1 MNTNRTGRTSLTN
14 VLKLASIA
22 GVALATI
29 ATPAFANDPYANLAS
44 SITLTGTI
52 RDFKERTVSGG
63 HPDFEKQPTAGFG
76 HYMKMVANELDA
88 DGKPV
93 MSSTGYKL
101 SGAYKDSSGRHR
113 INNKDYIASNAGDT
127 NGTLA
132 GSLGGALTTSENFAQ
147 WFRDV
152 EGVNASKP
160 LQLTLQRQPNSNVY
174 TFDDKSDAQFAGA
187 GGFFPINGELF
198 GNSAGNNKNFHFTF
212 ELGTQFVYQEGT
224 GQVFSFTGDD
234 DVWVYVDGKLVIDI
248 GGVHSA
254 VSQTIELDRLTWL
267 ENGRVYKLNFF
278 FAERHRTQSNFRI
291 DTSIV
296 LRNLEQPSVTA
307 LYD

>member
-1 MNTNRTGRTSLTN
+1 MNASRTPRTSLSQ

-22 GVALATI
+22 GVALASF
-29 ATPAFANDPYANLAS
+29 AQPAMADDPYANLAS
-44 SITLTGTI
+44 SITLTGTV

-63 HPDFEKQPTAGFG
+63 HADFERQPTAGFG
-76 HYMKMVANELDA
+76 HYMKMVNNELGPDH
-88 DGKPV
+88 KPV
-93 MSSTGYKL
+93 MASTGYKV
-101 SGAYKDSSGRHR
+101 SSAYKDSAGRQR
-113 INNKDYIASNAGDT
+113 ISNREYISSRSGDT
-127 NGTLA
+127 NGSLSS
-132 GSLGGALTTSENFAQ
+132 SLGGALTTADAFNQ

-152 EGVNASKP
+152 EGVNVSKP
-160 LQLTLQRQPNSNVY
+160 LQITLNRQPNSNVY
-174 TFDDKSDAQFAGA
+174 TFDDKSDPFYTGR

-198 GNSAGNNKNFHFTF
+198 GNSPGNNKNFHFTF
-212 ELGTQFVYQEGT
+212 ELGTQFVYQQGA
-224 GQVFSFTGDD
+224 GQVFTFTGDD

-254 VSQTIELDRLTWL
+254 VSQTIELDRLSWL

-291 DTSIV
+291 DTSIM

>member
-1 MNTNRTGRTSLTN
+1 MNTTRTGRTSLSSA
-14 VLKLASIA
+14 LKLVSLA
-22 GVALATI
+22 GVALA
-29 ATPAFANDPYANLAS
+29 ALAAPAVASDPYANLAS
-44 SITLTGTI
+44 TITLTGTV

-63 HPDFEKQPTAGFG
+63 HPDFERKPTGDFG
-76 HYMKMVANELDA
+76 HYMKMVSNDLDA

-93 MSSTGYKL
+93 MSSTGYKVTKV
-101 SGAYKDSSGRHR
+101 YKDAAGRHR
-113 INNKDYIASNAGDT
+113 ISNRDYISSKTGDS

-132 GSLGGALTTSENFAQ
+132 TTLGGALTTSENFSQ

-152 EGVNASKP
+152 DGVNASKP
-160 LQLTLQRQPNSNVY
+160 LQITLNRQANSNVY
-174 TFDDKSDAQFAGA
+174 TFDDKSDPTYSGA

-212 ELGTQFVYQEGT
+212 ELGTQFVYQEGS
-224 GQVFSFTGDD
+224 GQVFTFTGDD

-254 VSQTIELDRLTWL
+254 VSQTIELDRLAWL
-267 ENGRVYKLNFF
+267 EDGRVYKLNFF

-296 LRNLEQPSVTA
+296 LRDLTQPAVSA

>member
-1 MNTNRTGRTSLTN
+1 MNATRTA
-14 VLKLASIA
+14 LKLT
-22 GVALATI
+22 ALAGLTAIGLI
-29 ATPAFANDPYANLAS
+29 APPAWASDPHSHLPNTLV
-44 SITLTGTI
+44 LTGTV

-63 HPDFEKQPTAGFG
+63 HPDFERKPTSDFG
-76 HYMKMVANELDA
+76 HYMGMVADTLDK

-93 MSSTGYKL
+93 LASKGYKVTKV
-101 SGAYKDSSGRHR
+101 YKDSAGRHR
-113 INNKDYIASNAGDT
+113 ISNKDYIASRQGDS

-132 GSLGGALTTSENFAQ
+132 ATEGGAATTAEAFAQ

-152 EGVNASKP
+152 DGINVSKP
-160 LQLTLQRQPNSNVY
+160 LSITLNRQPNSNVY
-174 TFDDKSDAQFAGA
+174 TFDDKTDPLYAGR

-198 GNSAGNNKNFHFTF
+198 GNSAGDNKNFHFTF
-212 ELGTQFVYQEGT
+212 DLGTQFVYQEGA
-224 GQVFSFTGDD
+224 GQTFTFTGDD
-234 DVWVYVDGKLVIDI
+234 DVWVFIDGKLVIDI

-254 VSQTIELDRLTWL
+254 VSQTIQLDRLEWL
-267 ENGRVYKLNFF
+267 EDGRVYKLNFF

-296 LRNLEQPSVTA
+296 LRNIEQPTVTA

>member
-1 MNTNRTGRTSLTN
+1 MNASRTPRTSLSQ

-22 GVALATI
+22 GVALASL
-29 ATPAFANDPYANLAS
+29 AQPAMADDPYANLAS
-44 SITLTGTI
+44 SITLTGTV

-63 HPDFEKQPTAGFG
+63 HADFERQPTGGFG
-76 HYMKMVANELDA
+76 HYMGMVSNSLGA
-88 DGKPV
+88 DHKPV
-93 MSSTGYKL
+93 MASTGYKVTKV
-101 SGAYKDSSGRHR
+101 YKDSAGRHR
-113 INNKDYIASNAGDT
+113 ISNREYIASRSGDS
-127 NGTLA
+127 N
-132 GSLGGALTTSENFAQ
+132 GSLSTSAGGALTTADAFNQ

-152 EGVNASKP
+152 EGVNVSKP
-160 LQLTLQRQPNSNVY
+160 LQITLNRQPNSNVY
-174 TFDDKSDAQFAGA
+174 TFDDKSDSFYTGR

-198 GNSAGNNKNFHFTF
+198 GNSPGNNKNFHFTF
-212 ELGTQFVYQEGT
+212 ELGTQFVYQAGT
-224 GQVFSFTGDD
+224 GQVFTFTGDD

-254 VSQTIELDRLTWL
+254 VSQTIELDRLSWL

-291 DTSIV
+291 DTSIM

>member
-1 MNTNRTGRTSLTN
+1 MKAARTARPNFTRTLTIASL
-14 VLKLASIA
+14 A

-29 ATPAFANDPYANLAS
+29 ASPALANDPYANLAS
-44 SITLTGTI
+44 SIVLTGTV

-63 HPDFEKQPTAGFG
+63 HPDFERQPTAGFG
-76 HYMKMVANELDA
+76 HYMKMVNDQLDA
-88 DGKPV
+88 EGKPV
-93 MSSTGYKL
+93 FSSTGYKV
-101 SGAYKDSSGRHR
+101 SSAFKDSAGRHR
-113 INNKDYIASNAGDT
+113 INNKDYIASKPGDV
-127 NGTLA
+127 NGSLSA
-132 GSLGGALTTSENFAQ
+132 SLGGALTNQQNFSQ

-160 LQLTLQRQPNSNVY
+160 LQITLRRQPNSNVY
-174 TFDDKSDAQFAGA
+174 TFDDKTDATYAGA

-212 ELGTQFVYQEGT
+212 ELGTQFVYQQGS
-224 GQVFSFTGDD
+224 GQVFTFTGDD
-234 DVWVYVDGKLVIDI
+234 DVWVFIDGKLVIDI

-254 VSQTIELDRLTWL
+254 ISQTIELDRLTWL

-296 LRNLEQPSVTA
+296 LRNLEQPTVTA